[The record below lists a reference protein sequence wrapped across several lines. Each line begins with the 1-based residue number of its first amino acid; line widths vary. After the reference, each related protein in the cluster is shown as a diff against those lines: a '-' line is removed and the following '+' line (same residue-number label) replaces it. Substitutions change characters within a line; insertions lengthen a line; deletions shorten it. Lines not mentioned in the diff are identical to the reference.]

1 MIREVRSVKGLVIW
15 ALLAT
20 SGCATLGPRP
30 VGTEDIPS
38 LQERAAREPANGE
51 VHLLLGAALAAD
63 DRCDE
68 AVTSARR
75 GRALRPED
83 PIGPLIIGECLEEAG
98 EYDQALNLY
107 AQFLF
112 EQGDAPGAQ
121 AVEGRRTIALQLKAR
136 AMARDAVQNEETL
149 APAEPETVGVLP
161 FVVDG
166 DSVYHT
172 LSVGLAHMLT
182 TDLALLRRFPLV
194 ERVQLD
200 ALLRELELAPELID
214 PATAARTG
222 RLMRASRMILGTVS
236 VPSGADTRL
245 GGNIVLETGELTEA
259 LATEGALGDILSL
272 EKEFALRI
280 AESLGYQLSEAERQR
295 ILENQPASLAAF
307 LAFSRGLFAEG
318 LGDYEAAA
326 AFYGEALRADPQYG
340 DAQVRLR
347 GAAGVGMGQA
357 QIAGLTFP
365 TELGP
370 GAIVGVDP
378 MVNTLA
384 SSIMDI
390 ASHQSERATLDA
402 GSIGTIVDVLME
414 GSEIFPLLE
423 AIITIIIPIS
433 R

>member
-1 MIREVRSVKGLVIW
+1 
-15 ALLAT
+15 
-20 SGCATLGPRP
+20 
-30 VGTEDIPS
+30 
-38 LQERAAREPANGE
+38 
-51 VHLLLGAALAAD
+51 
-63 DRCDE
+63 
-68 AVTSARR
+68 
-75 GRALRPED
+75 LRPED
-83 PIGPLIIGECLEEAG
+83 PTGPLIIGPCLEEAG

-112 EQGDAPGAQ
+112 EHGDAPGAQ

-136 AMARDAVQNEETL
+136 AMAREAVQNEGNL

-161 FVVDG
+161 FVVDA

-194 ERVQLD
+194 ERAQLD

-245 GGNIVLETGELTEA
+245 GGNVVLETGELTEA
-259 LATEGALGDILSL
+259 PATEGTLEDILSM

-365 TELGP
+365 TELIP
-370 GAIVGVDP
+370 RAIVGFDP
-378 MVNTLA
+378 MVNILA

-390 ASHQSERATLDA
+390 ASHQSERATLAA

-414 GSEIFPLLE
+414 GNEILPLLE